1 MRQSPSFGHRLLREC
16 LNGGSA
22 GTCDSSRFSI
32 EIDISGKYRKKKK
45 RRRTVSTLSLVTHK
59 SLVGDFK
66 GLEG

>member
-1 MRQSPSFGHRLLREC
+1 MRQSPSFGHRLLREY

-45 RRRTVSTLSLVTHK
+45 KTSNCLNLEFGYSQELGRR
-59 SLVGDFK
+59 F
-66 GLEG
+66 